1 MIWVIGGKNIQFDLE
16 MLKDTDPPTF
26 RTIYPCIFSQSSHSL
41 RMHPVTVG
49 LPSEKKKRIHL
60 IKEIFFFPF
69 FLQAARYIIWMIGFC
84 KASKRDPYFSTSH
97 FGAVNKSWDQVSLF
111 FLAAESLWNR
121 SGRTYSTLS
130 GIQLDNNS
138 PIFETKKKRT

>member
-1 MIWVIGGKNIQFDLE
+1 MYSKHDLSHSKKKNIQFDLE
-16 MLKDTDPPTF
+16 MLKDADPPTF

-69 FLQAARYIIWMIGFC
+69 F
-84 KASKRDPYFSTSH
+84 AS
-97 FGAVNKSWDQVSLF
+97 
-111 FLAAESLWNR
+111 
-121 SGRTYSTLS
+121 RTLYY
-130 GIQLDNNS
+130 LDDW
-138 PIFETKKKRT
+138 IL